1 MKNISVCGANCGE
14 CKFFQQCGGCTKV
27 EGKVF
32 YRQGQQCPIYVCAIN
47 KPSHD
52 CSKCDILKCKTFVG
66 TKDPKMTYE
75 Q

>member
-14 CKFFQQCGGCTKV
+14 CKFFQQCGGCAKV

-32 YRQGQQCPIYVCAIN
+32 YRQGQQCPVYTCAIT

-52 CSKCDILKCKTFVG
+52 CSKCNILKCKTFVG
-66 TKDPKMTYE
+66 KKDPKMTNE